1 MFEWCTHFFL
11 VLASTCRSRSRR
23 SSSGD
28 LTFSLQGC
36 HRVHAKSAP
45 MIRMALWY
53 SAEILCEM
61 MWSVLFNQLTKM
73 MSFFWGGN
81 RIATTSLGPQIF
93 DIRAWIANMKSESVQ
108 QTHWKN
114 MLYLKHASKN
124 RHCAKQVSIPW
135 ALKCIR
141 RECLK
146 CLATMW
152 LLVYVPG
159 RDPQRLKE

>member
-36 HRVHAKSAP
+36 HRVHAKCAP
-45 MIRMALWY
+45 MIRMVLWY

-61 MWSVLFNQLTKM
+61 MWNVLFNQLTKM
-73 MSFFWGGN
+73 MSFFGGE

-93 DIRAWIANMKSESVQ
+93 WYASMDSKHDTREDTLEKNARFEACVQKQALRKASINSMGPKMHQKRMSEMPCHHVAPCL
-108 QTHWKN
+108 H
-114 MLYLKHASKN
+114 
-124 RHCAKQVSIPW
+124 PW
-135 ALKCIR
+135 
-141 RECLK
+141 
-146 CLATMW
+146 
-152 LLVYVPG
+152 
-159 RDPQRLKE
+159 